1 MHFCIPEETGESME
15 TESVTY
21 TQPCWT
27 ADYTSDDQNPKKKA
41 LDNEIAPTNGYWE
54 PNKFSVSCAVT

>member
-1 MHFCIPEETGESME
+1 ME

-27 ADYTSDDQNPKKKA
+27 ADYTSDDQNPKKMA

-54 PNKFSVSCAVT
+54 PNKFGVSCAVT